1 MQQFSRR
8 AFAAISLAAPLVLAA
23 ARASVARPQSVPPD
37 VETRSLDEL
46 HRAALAEGGKL
57 VVYAGGDIPN
67 ASAGLEQA
75 FKKRFPGMD
84 ARIITDLSKFHDA
97 RIDLQLAR
105 GRLEADVA
113 HLQTLQDFERWK
125 TQDQLLAYK
134 PLDWDAIAPEYKDP
148 DAAFHAIS
156 VVAFSNSFNIT
167 LVPEADAPRDALDYL
182 DPKLKGRIC
191 LTYPHDDDAVLYQFD
206 RIVNAHGWE
215 YIDRLL
221 QQDVLWVRGTVPARL
236 AVQEGKRAATFTAS
250 GAFAPA
256 ANSPLRFALPRH
268 DVFHSWP
275 QTAAIFREAQH
286 KAAARLYLSW
296 MASKDATIARTGQW
310 SVRRDVPVPGGYKPI
325 SEYNTD
331 PLRFRLFMQDRTRVE
346 RLKTQFEEMI
356 GPALGPNPTGA
367 KGVYLVDI

>member
-1 MQQFSRR
+1 MM
-8 AFAAISLAAPLVLAA
+8 
-23 ARASVARPQSVPPD
+23 RASTCNLRAVAW
-37 VETRSLDEL
+37 
-46 HRAALAEGGKL
+46 
-57 VVYAGGDIPN
+57 
-67 ASAGLEQA
+67 
-75 FKKRFPGMD
+75 
-84 ARIITDLSKFHDA
+84 
-97 RIDLQLAR
+97 
-105 GRLEADVA
+105 RLMSR
-113 HLQTLQDFERWK
+113 TCRRCQDFERWK